1 MDEIDHLQNI
11 VESNEYQEFFKAKL
25 KASGFDSITAMSDEE
40 KKEFF
45 NMIDKE
51 WKGELSEDANGDSE
65 TFLKAISYLRIKGA
79 KISIDRPVF
88 DSKTRI
94 LINFIYNEIDKG
106 LIGIGNEQLFLRS
119 VYKFLYTL
127 ANTTQVPIEDNM
139 FDNPQVELKRAIDGL
154 VKYGNK
160 INLRDLDLSIS
171 TKKSLKRVLLDFKK
185 VRNSGTVFKLLDKI
199 RLVIEILVEASQDG
213 LYESKLN
220 NLCEEWRIK

>member
-1 MDEIDHLQNI
+1 
-11 VESNEYQEFFKAKL
+11 
-25 KASGFDSITAMSDEE
+25 
-40 KKEFF
+40 
-45 NMIDKE
+45 
-51 WKGELSEDANGDSE
+51 
-65 TFLKAISYLRIKGA
+65 
-79 KISIDRPVF
+79 
-88 DSKTRI
+88 
-94 LINFIYNEIDKG
+94 
-106 LIGIGNEQLFLRS
+106 
-119 VYKFLYTL
+119 
-127 ANTTQVPIEDNM
+127 M

-220 NLCEEWRIK
+220 NLCEEWRIKWALKLKRNS